1 MATEIIIDSNIITIS
16 SKLIS
21 IALGLVTMF
30 LLFEIKER
38 VIDRLKPVFIYLII
52 SDITLVG
59 LRTLG
64 IMNELGLLVSTF
76 YDSATIIFSIFL
88 LLGILSFY
96 KFVVGI
102 TNQIERKIYEP
113 KEIREEK
120 PQTSMIHANRLREV
134 EEKIRKVENKIKEGS
149 MKAGEAE
156 KTSKKFK
163 LQLASLDEA
172 YEKGYIS
179 QQAYERGKERIKQ
192 VSEQLKKKHL

>member
-52 SDITLVG
+52 AIITMIS
-59 LRTLG
+59 LRTFG